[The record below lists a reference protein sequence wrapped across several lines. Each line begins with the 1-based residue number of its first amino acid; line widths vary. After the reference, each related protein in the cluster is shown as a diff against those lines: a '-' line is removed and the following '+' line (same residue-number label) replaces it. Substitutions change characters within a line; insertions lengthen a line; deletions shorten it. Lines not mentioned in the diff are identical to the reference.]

1 MSVTVWCE
9 SEDCKWNKNGECDRG
24 VISLDCDNEC
34 SDFESYLDTEEWQ
47 KPFYKRCQD
56 RKTKKIFRVLCHGKE
71 IELNG
76 RKFFIESKSDYATVT
91 DAVTGYGCCNRCD
104 LEKRFYDI
112 VKKIAESNISPL
124 EALPLGEIRE
134 RGRIVSVEER
144 KEGEQK

>member
-1 MSVTVWCE
+1 MTVFCSVD
-9 SEDCKWNKNGECDRG
+9 DCKYFENGYCTAKI
-24 VISLDCDNEC
+24 ISISEDNEC
-34 SDFESYLDTEEWQ
+34 EDYESYLDTEEWQ

-56 RKTKKIFRVLCHGKE
+56 RVTKKISRVLCHGKE
-71 IELNG
+71 IEVNG

-112 VKKIAESNISPL
+112 LQKIAECNISPL
-124 EALPLGEIRE
+124 ESLPIGRYYSGDRRIRPCE
-134 RGRIVSVEER
+134 DQ

>member
-1 MSVTVWCE
+1 MTVCCRSDDCRYFAE
-9 SEDCKWNKNGECDRG
+9 GYCTAKIISISE
-24 VISLDCDNEC
+24 DNEC
-34 SDFESYLDTEEWQ
+34 EDYESYLDTEEWQ

-56 RKTKKIFRVLCHGKE
+56 KETKKIFRVLYRGKE

-112 VKKIAESNISPL
+112 VKKIAECNISPL
-124 EALPLGEIRE
+124 ESLPLGRLYSG
-134 RGRIVSVEER
+134 GRIIPWE
-144 KEGEQK
+144 EQK